1 MDSLDALRIPEE
13 KKRYIIDQLNP
24 ILEEMVAECIKKMP
38 DDPVPFM
45 LNWLEK
51 RKVSEEEKLLSPKEK
66 ELILKENE
74 DLKESIRKNQH
85 KLQDAAKLVAFESEN
100 AKETSDTES
109 DDSGGEA
116 LDELPEELK
125 KPANDLRKCRQ
136 SVSAE
141 AFGEWNKKKSFIPPI
156 VTKSDEQ
163 KDRLRNCLLKSFLFS
178 NLEDQDLA
186 IVIGAMKEVPVEPQ
200 QCVIEQGESGEHL
213 YVTES
218 GKLDCLITTSSG
230 SPKVVKT
237 CEPGDVFGELALL
250 YNCPR
255 AATVKSQEKCVLWEL
270 DRATF
275 THIVKESAE
284 KKRARYD
291 IFLSKVSLLQSMD
304 AYERSQLA
312 DALRSET
319 FSDGMVIVNVGDV
332 GTKFYIVEEGE
343 AVATKNGEV
352 VMMYGV
358 GDYFGELALIRN
370 QPRAATVA
378 ARGFTKVLS
387 LDSRSFKRLL
397 NVSELLKRSNRY
409 I

>member
-24 ILEEMVAECIKKMP
+24 VLEEMVAECIKKMP

-45 LNWLEK
+45 LDWLEK
-51 RKVSEEEKLLSPKEK
+51 RKVLEEEKLLSPKEK

-85 KLQDAAKLVAFESEN
+85 KFQDAAKLVAFETDDS
-100 AKETSDTES
+100 KEASDTES
-109 DDSGGEA
+109 DESDEIN
-116 LDELPEELK
+116 ELPEEIK
-125 KPANDLRKCRQ
+125 KPAKELGKCRR

-163 KDRLRNCLLKSFLFS
+163 KDRLRNSLRKSFLFS
-178 NLEDQDLA
+178 DLKDQDLA
-186 IVIGAMKEVPVEPQ
+186 IVIGAMKEVPVEPG
-200 QCVIEQGESGEHL
+200 QCVIEQGESGENL

-218 GKLDCLITTSSG
+218 GKLECVITTSTG
-230 SPKVVKT
+230 SPKVVRT

-255 AATVKSQEKCVLWEL
+255 AATVKSMERCVLWEL

-284 KKRARYD
+284 KKRARHD

-312 DALRSET
+312 DSLRSEP
-319 FSDGMVIVNVGDV
+319 FDDGDVIVNVGDV
-332 GTKFYIVEEGE
+332 GTKFYIIEEGA

-352 VMMYGV
+352 VMMYDV

-370 QPRAATVA
+370 QPRAATVT
-378 ARGFTKVLS
+378 ARGKTKVLS

-397 NVSELLKRSNRY
+397 NVNELLKRSNKY
-409 I
+409 T